1 MSSISSLVRKVA
13 LTLAL
18 PLSLLSS
25 MLLVLS
31 SIAQFFNPLQAEL
44 MPLLGLFFPVFFIST
59 LFSFVLLLFF
69 GNRFLFL
76 PLFLLLAV
84 LPLLSLYI
92 GKHTKASEKKHKL
105 LTFNVHGFNPHGGTS
120 GGLVK
125 AAEIA
130 SFIKDSGADYVCIQ
144 EFRSWS
150 GNIDLDIQTFAKES
164 GLEHVSYSIYWPK
177 GQSLSDIHLIISR
190 YPMTKSGP
198 VSARTGRN
206 IGHYADFSTEDG
218 NIRLVSVHLVSF
230 SLDKNEIS
238 MLSQGDMLDRKV
250 VQKYAPKL
258 SGKLTSTFRIRALET
273 EDLLRFTNKSALP
286 LILAGDFNDTP
297 ASFTHRSLRK
307 AGFTDTHPSYG
318 KGFGATYAGRI
329 PLLRIDYVFLS
340 PAFEA
345 GSSEVFKT
353 KLSDHYP
360 LAITFGKRYLNG
372 KKE

>member
-13 LTLAL
+13 LTLAV

-25 MLLVLS
+25 ILLVLS

-44 MPLLGLFFPVFFIST
+44 MPLLGLFFPVFFILT
-59 LFSFVLLLFF
+59 LFSFVLLVFF

-84 LPLLSLYI
+84 VPLLSLYF
-92 GKHTKASEKKHKL
+92 GRNNKETGEKHKL
-105 LTFNVHGFNPHGGTS
+105 LTFNVHGFNPRGGTT
-120 GGLVK
+120 GGSVK
-125 AAEIA
+125 ASEIA
-130 SFIKDSGADYVCIQ
+130 AFIKNSGADYVCIQ
-144 EFRSWS
+144 EFRSWT
-150 GNIDLDIQTFAKES
+150 GNIDLDINTFAKES
-164 GLEHVSYSIYWPK
+164 GLENGSYSIYWPK
-177 GQSLSDIHLIISR
+177 GHSLSDIHLIISR
-190 YPMTKSGP
+190 YPMVKSGP

-206 IGHYADFSTEDG
+206 IGHYADFSTVDG

-258 SGKLTSTFRIRALET
+258 SGKLTSTFRIRAMEI
-273 EDLLRFTNKSALP
+273 EDLIRFTTKSVLP
-286 LILAGDFNDTP
+286 IVLAGDFNDTP
-297 ASFTHRSLRK
+297 ASFTHRSLRR
-307 AGFTDTHPSYG
+307 AGFTDTHPRSG

-345 GSSEVFKT
+345 GSSEVFRT

-360 LAITFGKRYLNG
+360 LAITFGKRNKNG